1 MQLSILEKLDVFPL
15 FSWKFWPWKLRVLT
29 RVKVL
34 TDPSPQSL
42 KQYHNITQTS
52 TPTQWWT
59 CHSSQFWMRFIFI
72 PVQFNIERHTGQ
84 CWNCSPFNFWQ
95 ECGISSRSPTK
106 EFLSVRLSTF
116 VLLQKPLIKSCKYD
130 LFSTKKSVP
139 KGSTNPQCQKENIF
153 FKRAVP

>member
-1 MQLSILEKLDVFPL
+1 MVSRSLNRKLIVYFGEAWCWSLS
-15 FSWKFWPWKLRVLT
+15 SWKFWPWKLRVLT

-59 CHSSQFWMRFIFI
+59 CHSSQFWMRFRIFI

-116 VLLQKPLIKSCKYD
+116 VLLQKPLGNSCK
-130 LFSTKKSVP
+130 
-139 KGSTNPQCQKENIF
+139 
-153 FKRAVP
+153 